1 MEHPHYFPE
10 FSRLFCSYTSHYVIN
25 ESCVKPMRTDHS
37 ILSAIRSTIKNQSRT
52 WKTQQNSRNFVSIQ
66 PWLVPRNPLTISLVC
81 DPHADITFRSSD
93 DVLFKIHSK
102 YLEATSARLFT
113 FAERKTSE
121 FDDQAPLDETSEIL
135 EILFQFVHPPGEGS
149 NHQQP
154 SIMDIKPEIFFA
166 VAGASEKYVVFG
178 AMSIFMLHMQY
189 VFDSRDVSL
198 KLKLCLL

>member
-1 MEHPHYFPE
+1 
-10 FSRLFCSYTSHYVIN
+10 
-25 ESCVKPMRTDHS
+25 MRTDHS

-93 DVLFKIHSK
+93 DVLLKIHSK

-121 FDDQAPLDETSEIL
+121 FDDQAPLDETSEVL

-166 VAGASEKYVVFG
+166 VAGASEKYVVFS